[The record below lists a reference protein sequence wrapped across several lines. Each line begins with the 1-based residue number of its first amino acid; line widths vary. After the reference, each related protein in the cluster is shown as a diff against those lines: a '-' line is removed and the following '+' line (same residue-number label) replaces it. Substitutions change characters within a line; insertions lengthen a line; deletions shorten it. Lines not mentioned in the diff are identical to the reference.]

1 MAEGPD
7 IARIASLIGDPAR
20 SNMLL
25 ALIGGKALTA
35 TELAGAAGVTLATAS
50 SHLAKLETGGLLAQR
65 KQGRHRYFALAD
77 PQVGVMIESLM
88 SFSAIRGHLRHR
100 TGPREPELRKARIC
114 YDHLAGDYGVR
125 MLDSLI
131 ARGAIRAEDEALSL
145 TAAGETLLS
154 RQGIDIGA
162 LRARR
167 RPLCRACLDWS
178 ERRSHLAGTL
188 GAALLSH
195 FFDHGFARRVEE
207 SRIIRFSPEGER
219 QFFEWFPLGA
229 MRAPRI
235 LTAPA

>member
-35 TELAGAAGVTLATAS
+35 TELAGAAGVTLQTAS
-50 SHLAKLETGGLLAQR
+50 SHLSKLEEGGLLAQR

-77 PQVGVMIESLM
+77 DQVGVMIESLM
-88 SFSAIRGHLRHR
+88 SFSATRGHLRHR
-100 TGPREPELRKARIC
+100 TGPKEPELRKARIC
-114 YDHLAGDYGVR
+114 YDHLAGDFGVR

-131 ARGAIRAEDEALSL
+131 ARGAIRAEDEALTL
-145 TAAGETLLS
+145 TAEGETLLAG
-154 RQGIDIGA
+154 QGLDIA
-162 LRARR
+162 SLRAKR
-167 RPLCRACLDWS
+167 RPLCRGCLDWS
-178 ERRSHLAGTL
+178 ERRTHLAGSL

-195 FFDHGFARRVEE
+195 FLDRGHARRVEE

-219 QFFEWFPLGA
+219 RFLAMFPA
-229 MRAPRI
+229 AD
-235 LTAPA
+235 

>member
-25 ALIGGKALTA
+25 ALIGGRALTA

-50 SHLAKLETGGLLAQR
+50 SHLSKLETGGLLAQR

-77 PQVGVMIESLM
+77 PQVSVMIESLM
-88 SFSAIRGHLRHR
+88 SFSAMRGHLRHR

-131 ARGAIRAEDEALSL
+131 AQGAIRAEDEALSL

-154 RQGIDIGA
+154 RQGLDIGA

-195 FFDHGFARRVEE
+195 FFDHGLARRVEE

-219 QFFEWFPLGA
+219 QFFKLFPL
-229 MRAPRI
+229 PE
-235 LTAPA
+235 TAS